1 LRKEDAVPRRLAI
14 DLALDAAAK
23 PAALSLLAVGPLPD
37 GLKDVLRIV
46 AEGEWRS
53 AATEEAY
60 RSHSAEAVRAASAS
74 FLKVVLFEKASSPHR
89 VLGLSPGATE
99 DEVRENKRLLLKW
112 LHPDRNPQ
120 AEERALL
127 ARVIE
132 AAEAIDAGRGRGK
145 AAPSG
150 ASPQNG
156 QPHRPSPT
164 ARRKPQASAA
174 RPAAKASGAPRRSP
188 PSRGRHV
195 LTRGLGVAAR
205 VTKLTALTAVIA
217 VGGLVAWRM
226 TMHEPIGVSIARYS
240 KIALG
245 AVSW

>member
-1 LRKEDAVPRRLAI
+1 MPRRLAL

-23 PAALSLLAVGPLPD
+23 PGALSMLAVGPLPE

-53 AATEEAY
+53 VATEEAY
-60 RSHSAEAVRAASAS
+60 RSHSAEAIRAASAS

-127 ARVIE
+127 AKVIE
-132 AAEAIDAGRGRGK
+132 AAEAIDVGRGRTK
-145 AAPSG
+145 T
-150 ASPQNG
+150 ASSSTSNQNG
-156 QPHRPSPT
+156 QRPRSGPS
-164 ARRKPQASAA
+164 ARRQPQASAA
-174 RPAAKASGAPRRSP
+174 RPAAKASGAPRRAS
-188 PSRGRHV
+188 PSRGRYV
-195 LTRGLGVAAR
+195 LTRGLGLVAR
-205 VTKLTALTAVIA
+205 ITKLTALAAVVA
-217 VGGLVAWRM
+217 VGGLIAWRM
-226 TMHEPIGVSIARYS
+226 TMHEPIGVSLARYS

-245 AVSW
+245 AASW